1 MYSEHN
7 VIKNTKRMSNSWVWK
22 KFYRKNQKAKTYQK
36 SNLQIQTHE
45 TLQEQQFIIEN
56 TTKTI
61 DSPLNTWNTY
71 LEIRDIRLFSKF
83 ENNSHQDRI
92 CSFKFVSRSSIN
104 HKNTKPSPIT
114 VSSTIL
120 NAILLTTKTKKIF
133 CLRVFN
139 HHVILNYSTGTF
151 EPNSIKYK
159 IVIIFLL
166 FNVYISVYNDF

>member
-1 MYSEHN
+1 
-7 VIKNTKRMSNSWVWK
+7 MSMK

-92 CSFKFVSRSSIN
+92 CSF
-104 HKNTKPSPIT
+104 
-114 VSSTIL
+114 
-120 NAILLTTKTKKIF
+120 
-133 CLRVFN
+133 
-139 HHVILNYSTGTF
+139 
-151 EPNSIKYK
+151 
-159 IVIIFLL
+159 
-166 FNVYISVYNDF
+166 